1 MVPQKTLHS
10 RVFLYITIPK
20 SIYLTYYIDQFY
32 FKKNKFWM
40 FKLMGAYTFN
50 KSLINSDGLKFIKLL
65 GTGSEDGFS
74 IIPDFSSYVMISSWK
89 NDAFRKKFINE
100 NKLFNEIIY
109 SSSKRIEIKID
120 PYSYVGSWNGI
131 NPFKNESY
139 YKKGKIIVL
148 TRARVRI
155 NKLINFFI
163 GTSSAAKSI
172 KSRKGAEYYK
182 GIGELPIIEQSTISI
197 WTSEQSM
204 KDYAYSDK
212 NHLRIINKARKN
224 KWYSEELFV
233 RSNILSLKEFK

>member
-1 MVPQKTLHS
+1 
-10 RVFLYITIPK
+10 
-20 SIYLTYYIDQFY
+20 
-32 FKKNKFWM
+32 
-40 FKLMGAYTFN
+40 MGAYTFN

-74 IIPDFSSYVMISSWK
+74 IIPDFSTYVMITSWK
-89 NDAFRKKFINE
+89 NDTFRKKFINE

-109 SSSKRIEIKID
+109 NSAKRIEIKID
-120 PYSYVGSWNGI
+120 PYSYIGSWNGI

-139 YKKGKIIVL
+139 YKEGKIIVL
-148 TRARVRI
+148 TRARVKL

-163 GTSSAAKSI
+163 GTLSAAKSI
-172 KSRKGAEYYK
+172 KSKKGAEYYK

-233 RSNILSLKEFK
+233 RSNILSLKESR